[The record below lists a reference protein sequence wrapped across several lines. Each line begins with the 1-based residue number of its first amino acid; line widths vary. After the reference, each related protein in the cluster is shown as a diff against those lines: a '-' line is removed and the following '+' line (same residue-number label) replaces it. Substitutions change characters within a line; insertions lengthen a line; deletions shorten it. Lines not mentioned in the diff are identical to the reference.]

1 MGILSQFASG
11 MGDLFKLMILT
22 IMAVTIALMVM
33 SMANSYE
40 STAKIGLG
48 IESDSAWMEV
58 DTETSWTTAP

>member
-1 MGILSQFASG
+1 MGILGQLAAG
-11 MGDLFKLMILT
+11 MGDLIKLMILT

-40 STAKIGLG
+40 SKAKIDLG